1 MGEDPR
7 FRQTEECRNRHYGER
22 VFIVAT
28 GPSLSLEDL
37 EKLTASCLEDLEKLK
52 NENTISMNSIVNVF
66 SKTDFRP
73 TYYMKCMNSIT
84 EGLEYIL
91 LLRSCL
97 LRKLL
102 ILIILRILHWQ
113 KYYGTPECSVFF
125 SRTERRGCYTC
136 LAALF

>member
-1 MGEDPR
+1 MGADPR

-37 EKLTASCLEDLEKLK
+37 EKLK

-66 SKTDFRP
+66 SKMDFRP

-125 SRTERRGCYTC
+125 SRTERRDCHTC